1 MSPLITI
8 IIGFGIVTLITLFF
22 RPPFGKNMVRLNTDQ
37 RVVAL
42 TYDDGP
48 NPPYTD
54 QLLDVLAKHN
64 VKATFFMIGN
74 RIEKHPETVNRVIAE
89 GHQIGNHTYS
99 HPVLGFLPPF
109 YVQHQ
114 IERTDNLMRQHGI
127 VEEIVFRAPL
137 LTRFLPVAYVL
148 AKLDRIHISCNVWSW
163 DWTTQNPDKITET
176 VLKKTLSSTGA
187 GSIIVLHDGKA
198 ENKHANRSG
207 TIEAT
212 DRIITALKQDGYQFV
227 RLSDVKRMAISNQLS
242 VKEVKRNRT
251 ATLSITL
258 SKLDEIKE

>member
-1 MSPLITI
+1 MIPLV
-8 IIGFGIVTLITLFF
+8 IGFVTSGLLWLFF
-22 RPPFGKNMVRLNTDQ
+22 RPPFGKNIVRLNTDK
-37 RVVAL
+37 RIVAL

-48 NPPYTD
+48 NPPYTER
-54 QLLDVLAKHN
+54 LLDVLAKHN

-74 RIEKHPETVNRVIAE
+74 RIAKHPETVDRVIAE

-109 YVQHQ
+109 YVRRQ
-114 IERTDNLMRQHGI
+114 IERTDDLIRQHGI
-127 VEEIVFRAPL
+127 VEEIVFRAPM

-148 AKLDRIHISCNVWSW
+148 AKLDWTHISCDVWSW
-163 DWTTQNPDKITET
+163 DWTTQNPDKITKT
-176 VLKKTLSSTGA
+176 VLKKIKP

-198 ENKHANRSG
+198 ENRKANRSG

-227 RLSDVKRMAISNQLS
+227 RLSDRGVYCPMNP
-242 VKEVKRNRT
+242 
-251 ATLSITL
+251 
-258 SKLDEIKE
+258 

>member
-1 MSPLITI
+1 MNLI
-8 IIGFGIVTLITLFF
+8 IIIVVGFATVILLWYFF
-22 RPPFGKNMVRLNTDQ
+22 RPPFGKNVVRLNTDQ
-37 RVVAL
+37 KVVAL

-48 NPPYTD
+48 NPPYTER
-54 QLLDVLAKHN
+54 LLDVLAKHN

-89 GHQIGNHTYS
+89 EHQIGNHSYS
-99 HPVLGFLPPF
+99 HPLLGFLPPF
-109 YVQHQ
+109 CVRRQ
-114 IERTDNLMRQHGI
+114 IERTDDLLQQYGI
-127 VEEIVFRAPL
+127 AKDSVFRAPM

-148 AKLDRIHISCNVWSW
+148 AKGNRTHISCNVWSW

-198 ENKHANRSG
+198 ENKDANRSG

-212 DRIITALKQDGYQFV
+212 DRIINALKRDGYRFV
-227 RLSDVKRMAISNQLS
+227 RLSDVRRMAIS
-242 VKEVKRNRT
+242 KR
-251 ATLSITL
+251 
-258 SKLDEIKE
+258 D

>member
-1 MSPLITI
+1 MNPIITTV
-8 IIGFGIVTLITLFF
+8 IGFLTSILLWLFF
-22 RPPFGKNMVRLNTDQ
+22 RPPFGKNIVRLNTDK
-37 RVVAL
+37 RIVAL

-48 NPPYTD
+48 NPPYTE

-89 GHQIGNHTYS
+89 GHEIGNHSYS
-99 HPVLGFLPPF
+99 HPLVGFLPPF
-109 YVQHQ
+109 YVQRQ
-114 IERTDNLMRQHGI
+114 IERTDDLLQQHGI
-127 VEEIVFRAPL
+127 EKGSVFRAPM

-148 AKLDRIHISCNVWSW
+148 EKADRTHISGNVWSW
-163 DWTTQNPDKITET
+163 DWTTQDPDKITET

-198 ENKHANRSG
+198 ENKNANRSG

-212 DRIITALKQDGYQFV
+212 ERIITALKQDGYQFV
-227 RLSDVKRMAISNQLS
+227 RLSDV
-242 VKEVKRNRT
+242 
-251 ATLSITL
+251 ITL
-258 SKLDEIKE
+258 PTPQKFSRQKR

>member
-1 MSPLITI
+1 MSSIITI
-8 IIGFGIVTLITLFF
+8 VVGFATAGLLWLFF
-22 RPPFGKNMVRLNTDQ
+22 RPPFGKNMVRLNTEE

-54 QLLDVLAKHN
+54 RLLDVLAKHN

-99 HPVLGFLPPF
+99 HPLLGFLPPR
-109 YVQHQ
+109 YVQGQ
-114 IERTDNLMRQHGI
+114 IERTDALLRQLGI
-127 VEEIVFRAPL
+127 IGEIVFRAPM

-148 AKLDRIHISCNVWSW
+148 AKSERTHISCNVWSW

-176 VLKKTLSSTGA
+176 VLKKTKPS
-187 GSIIVLHDGKA
+187 SIIVLHDGKA
-198 ENKHANRSG
+198 ENKNANRSG

-212 DRIITALKQDGYQFV
+212 DRIITALKRDGYQFV
-227 RLSDVKRMAISNQLS
+227 RLSDISNPCT
-242 VKEVKRNRT
+242 VGC
-251 ATLSITL
+251 
-258 SKLDEIKE
+258 